1 MIHETLAR
9 AGITTVTG
17 EAFDV
22 SVIEEQAPIVV
33 EFMSYGCAHCRTLEP
48 ILQDVAGQLASS
60 TRIFRVNVA
69 LDGDLAD
76 RYDIQA
82 TPTLLMFANGREVA
96 RAEGPHPTVA
106 SIITTIT
113 RAFQSTSGDQ

>member
-1 MIHETLAR
+1 
-9 AGITTVTG
+9 
-17 EAFDV
+17 
-22 SVIEEQAPIVV
+22 V

-113 RAFQSTSGDQ
+113 RAFQSTSGGQ